1 MSAPCP
7 QPDPDPSR
15 IDSLSGSPMP
25 LWMKVFIG
33 AAGVLLLGTAMRGY
47 LTGSGDSLVAKL
59 FVGAACLY
67 ALGFD
72 KKMYVA
78 DEGIVKETK
87 TWLNRNREVF
97 PWEEV
102 KFVTL
107 AFRGGNMMAFFE
119 RGVTGWKL
127 LFRRDQEEPMRAL
140 IRRRIPQ
147 VEVDTVGKPK
157 AR

>member
-1 MSAPCP
+1 MSAPGP
-7 QPDPDPSR
+7 QNLDPSR

-25 LWMKVFIG
+25 RWMKACIAG
-33 AAGVLLLGTAMRGY
+33 AGVLLLGTAMQGY
-47 LTGSGDSLVAKL
+47 LTGRGDSLVAKF

-72 KKMYVA
+72 KKLYVA

-97 PWEEV
+97 PWDEV

-107 AFRGGNMMAFFE
+107 AFRGGQMMAFFE

-127 LFRRDQEEPMRAL
+127 LFRRDQEEPLRGL
-140 IRRRIPQ
+140 IRRKIPQ

-157 AR
+157 AK

>member
-1 MSAPCP
+1 
-7 QPDPDPSR
+7 
-15 IDSLSGSPMP
+15 MP
-25 LWMKVFIG
+25 LWMKAFIG
-33 AAGVLLLGTAMRGY
+33 AVGVLLLGTAMRGY

-97 PWEEV
+97 PWDEV

-127 LFRRDQEEPMRAL
+127 LFRRDQEELMRAL
-140 IRRRIPQ
+140 IRRKIPQ